1 MVEHVLLASRKTTIR
16 DINVTLFLTLINYWR
31 VQTLIQKFLAVK
43 QIHCRVKACN
53 KDAIDMLS
61 EDSSEE
67 NIFRVLV

>member
-53 KDAIDMLS
+53 KGTIDMS
-61 EDSSEE
+61 EDSGEE
-67 NIFRVLV
+67 NLFRVLV